1 MEAFPTGRFPSS
13 WKLSPQLAQSDE
25 VATASGG
32 EKCWTIT
39 RAAEPARKDRAKRRG
54 TPAVVEKVFDRR
66 AIFRAKRGNMRRE
79 FFLQCWKRKN
89 GKFHEEK
96 TSRVFFYRYMRK

>member
-1 MEAFPTGRFPSS
+1 MVNDHPGGRTGQ
-13 WKLSPQLAQSDE
+13 KGQ
-25 VATASGG
+25 G
-32 EKCWTIT
+32 EEE
-39 RAAEPARKDRAKRRG
+39 RNAG
-54 TPAVVEKVFDRR
+54 VVEKVFDRR
-66 AIFRAKRGNMRRE
+66 ALFRAKRGNMLRE